1 VPSCR
6 SSAGTKWYINIDIP
20 VVNAFRASLQGRGC
34 EVLLLPSA
42 GDAALGNND
51 EANANRKSISELLSL
66 NPHDNNDVRFT
77 CDACIKEID
86 VSSGWWY
93 KGCSICRKGVKPTL
107 QGFECV
113 NCDTTVPI
121 IVPSYKLNV
130 VIKDS
135 TGRAKIFMF
144 GGVAEQVVRRTATD
158 LVEKSSSNQILLP
171 SPLRALIGRKY
182 VFQVVISEQ
191 TFRTGQL
198 CFQARRVFN
207 PPPIDGQQDGAHATP
222 GENPGNVVTFART
235 SGAGNK
241 ESMIQSSGVTEIPVD
256 PKGSTTPPPLVSLM
270 IVLENS
276 PQKGN
281 EIPEE
286 HGTPLAKRFRSTRK
300 ELFSTKKGK
309 ARKFT

>member
-1 VPSCR
+1 
-6 SSAGTKWYINIDIP
+6 
-20 VVNAFRASLQGRGC
+20 
-34 EVLLLPSA
+34 
-42 GDAALGNND
+42 
-51 EANANRKSISELLSL
+51 
-66 NPHDNNDVRFT
+66 DVRFT

-93 KGCSICRKGVKPTL
+93 KGCSFCRKGVKPTL

-113 NCDTTVPI
+113 NCDTTEPI

-130 VIKDS
+130 VIEDS
-135 TGRAKIFMF
+135 TGHAKIFMF
-144 GGVAEQVVRRTATD
+144 GGVEEQVVRRTAND
-158 LVEKSSSNQILLP
+158 LVEESSSNQILLP

-235 SGAGNK
+235 SGAGNNCDPTSSMGASGSNSNK
-241 ESMIQSSGVTEIPVD
+241 ESTIQSSGVTEIPVD
-256 PKGSTTPPPLVSLM
+256 PKGSTTPPPLVSPV

-286 HGTPLAKRFRSTRK
+286 HG
-300 ELFSTKKGK
+300 
-309 ARKFT
+309 